1 MYHNM
6 QVYWRVPNVLRL
18 NTMRMLASIDDFF
31 DKEGILP
38 PTRARLLEM
47 GLSRVEDIAVLNDDV
62 FLRLQ
67 LCVCIARF
75 SHMRCRFNA
84 CLNAR

>member
-18 NTMRMLASIDDFF
+18 NTMRMLAPIDDFF

-62 FLRLQ
+62 LRRAGVPEITALRVHRKIQ
-67 LCVCIARF
+67 
-75 SHMRCRFNA
+75 SHALPF
-84 CLNAR
+84 